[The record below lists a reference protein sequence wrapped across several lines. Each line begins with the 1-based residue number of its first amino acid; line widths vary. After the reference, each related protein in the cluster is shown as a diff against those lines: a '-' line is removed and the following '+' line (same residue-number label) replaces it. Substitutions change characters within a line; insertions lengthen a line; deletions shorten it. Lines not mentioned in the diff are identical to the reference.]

1 MFNTWFILTE
11 THGNQA
17 CILEVVHEATQVNKQ
32 FILGVGGMVNK
43 PRLHV
48 LVYPGKP
55 LVCLGFS
62 GMAKW
67 PCL

>member
-43 PRLHV
+43 PRLYVRIGSV
-48 LVYPGKP
+48 LA
-55 LVCLGFS
+55 LAE
-62 GMAKW
+62 MAKW